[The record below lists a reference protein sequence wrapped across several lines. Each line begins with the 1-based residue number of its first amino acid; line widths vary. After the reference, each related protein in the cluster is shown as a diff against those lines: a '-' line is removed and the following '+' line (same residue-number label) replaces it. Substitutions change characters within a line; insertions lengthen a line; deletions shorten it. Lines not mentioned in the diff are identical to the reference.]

1 MTEFLIRR
9 FAAGDDMEQM
19 RQRCGKLGGVV
30 GILVNLLLSG
40 GKLAAGLLAGSVAI
54 TADAVNNLSDA
65 GSSVIS
71 LVSFRL
77 AARPADKE
85 HPFGHARIEYVASMI
100 VAGLILLLGV
110 ELLRSSVERIITP
123 EETAFSWLTV
133 GVLVFSILMKLWLYH
148 FNITMGRRIGSQ
160 LMEATA
166 ADSLSDVLAT
176 GGVLLSTI
184 LSPLL
189 GVPLDGW
196 MGLVV
201 AAFIL
206 RSGIGIIREALDKIL
221 GEAPTGE
228 LVREIEDYVRSYDGV
243 VDCHDLVVHNY
254 GPGRCF
260 ASVHAEVPASS
271 DIMASHDVIDNIER
285 DIFRDKNIHLVIH
298 MDPVVVDDAD
308 VDRRREQVRQVL
320 AGIGGELSFHDFR
333 MVSGP
338 THTNMIFDVVAPFGF
353 PLSDEQLCQRIQE
366 GARALDPTLY
376 TVVTVDRQG

>member
-1 MTEFLIRR
+1 VTEFLIRR
-9 FAAGDDMEQM
+9 FAAGDNMDEV
-19 RQRCGKLGGVV
+19 RQRCGRLGGVV
-30 GILVNLLLSG
+30 GILVNLLLSA

-85 HPFGHARIEYVASMI
+85 HPFGHARIEYVASMV

-133 GVLVFSILMKLWLYH
+133 GVLVFSILMKLWLYR

-201 AAFIL
+201 AVFIL
-206 RSGIGIIREALDKIL
+206 RSGVGIIREALDKLL

-243 VDCHDLVVHNY
+243 VDCHDLVVHSY

-260 ASVHAEVPASS
+260 ASVHAEVPANS
-271 DIMASHDVIDNIER
+271 DIMASHDIIDNIER
-285 DIFRDKNIHLVIH
+285 DILRDKNIHLVIH
-298 MDPVVVDDAD
+298 MDPVVVDDAN

-320 AGIGGELSFHDFR
+320 AGISGELSFHDFR

-338 THTNMIFDVVAPFGF
+338 THTNMIFDVVAPFGL
-353 PLSDEQLCQRIQE
+353 PISDSELCRRIQE
-366 GARALDPTLY
+366 GVRALDPTLY